1 MEELFRLARQG
12 DQDAFARWMGLV
24 EMLLRRSLWRFAR
37 AVDVEVVVQETFM
50 RMWIA
55 ARDQA
60 REITGANASLK
71 FAFRVARNVALE
83 ELRRARQDIMV
94 DLNELDELSEGRIET
109 VLPDPALARAIRDCR
124 ERLPDQPRRALSA
137 RIDQG
142 HLPDRALAERLR
154 MKANTFLQNIV
165 RARRLLR
172 ECLERRGVRLG
183 EILS

>member
-1 MEELFRLARQG
+1 MEESFRLARQG

-24 EMLLRRSLWRFAR
+24 ELPLRRSLWRFAR

-55 ARDQA
+55 ARDPG
-60 REITGANASLK
+60 REISGSNASLK

-83 ELRRARQDIMV
+83 ELRRARSDLMV
-94 DLNELDELSEGRIET
+94 DLDELDELPEGRIEAA
-109 VLPDPALARAIRDCR
+109 LPDPALARAIRDCR

-137 RIDQG
+137 RINDG
-142 HLPDRALAERLR
+142 HLPDRALAEQLR
-154 MKANTFLQNIV
+154 MKANTFLQNVV